1 MSALREKLARAIYE
15 AAPPEDEPVS
25 YDDADSLFRHIS
37 GLEADAVLATLTTE
51 ARDGNL
57 PSELLSAV
65 DEGREV
71 AAARRLAK
79 GDA

>member
-1 MSALREKLARAIYE
+1 MSALREKLAQQWLERRYNDPAAWHSSTVSSRNRARVE
-15 AAPPEDEPVS
+15 
-25 YDDADSLFRHIS
+25 
-37 GLEADAVLATLTTE
+37 ATLIIAMFEVE
-51 ARDGNL
+51 ARQGNL

>member
-1 MSALREKLARAIYE
+1 MSALREKLAQQWLERRYNDPE
-15 AAPPEDEPVS
+15 AWERCTASVRNG
-25 YDDADSLFRHIS
+25 ARM
-37 GLEADAVLATLTTE
+37 EASIIIDVFEVE
-51 ARDGNL
+51 ARQGNL